1 MKRTFVSAALASV
14 AMLSVAQ
21 AQTIGTSTTDLN
33 VRSGPDPQFP
43 VIGMIRQNRR
53 ATVVGCIEGSRWCQ
67 VDMGGQTGWAYSQYL
82 RLSGDIAATLPA
94 PEVEVDV
101 AARTVIAPPPV
112 AAYPA
117 PGPVVTYQSPPTV
130 YAAPGPVATY
140 RAPPTALAYPAPP
153 VPTYVA
159 PAPVVVYQAP
169 APYQPAPAVTYNAPV
184 TTAVVGTT
192 GMASR
197 EISGALIA
205 PRETIYAST
214 TPPPAYMPPR
224 SVRTYLTA
232 NPLDPVYLAGNVD
245 IDSGLPA
252 DIDLWPV
259 PNSPYRYTYVND
271 YPVLVDP
278 ATRRIV
284 YISR

>member
-1 MKRTFVSAALASV
+1 MKCTFISAALASV
-14 AMLSVAQ
+14 AMLSLAQ
-21 AQTIGTSTTDLN
+21 AQTIGTATTDLN

-43 VIGMIRQNRR
+43 VIGMIRENRR
-53 ATVVGCIEGSRWCQ
+53 ATVLGCIEGSRWCQ
-67 VDMGGQTGWAYSQYL
+67 VDVSGQTGWAYSQYL
-82 RLSGDIAATLPA
+82 RLTGDIAATLPA
-94 PEVEVDV
+94 PELEVNV
-101 AARTVIAPPPV
+101 AARPVIAPPPV

-117 PGPVVTYQSPPTV
+117 QGPVVTYQAPPTV
-130 YAAPGPVATY
+130 YAAPG
-140 RAPPTALAYPAPP
+140 P

-169 APYQPAPAVTYNAPV
+169 PAPYPPAPAVAYNAPL
-184 TTAVVGTT
+184 TAPVVATT
-192 GMASR
+192 GAASR

-214 TPPPAYMPPR
+214 TPPPAYIPPR

-232 NPLDPVYLAGNVD
+232 NPLSAVYLSGNLD
-245 IDSGLPA
+245 IGAGLPEG
-252 DIDLWPV
+252 IDLWPV

-278 ATRRIV
+278 ASRQVV
-284 YISR
+284 YVSR

>member
-21 AQTIGTSTTDLN
+21 AQTIGTATTDLN

-43 VIGMIRQNRR
+43 VIGMIRENRR

-101 AARTVIAPPPV
+101 AA
-112 AAYPA
+112 
-117 PGPVVTYQSPPTV
+117 PTV

-140 RAPPTALAYPAPP
+140 RAPPPALAYPAPP

-232 NPLDPVYLAGNVD
+232 NRLDPVYLAGNVD
-245 IDSGLPA
+245 IDAGLPA